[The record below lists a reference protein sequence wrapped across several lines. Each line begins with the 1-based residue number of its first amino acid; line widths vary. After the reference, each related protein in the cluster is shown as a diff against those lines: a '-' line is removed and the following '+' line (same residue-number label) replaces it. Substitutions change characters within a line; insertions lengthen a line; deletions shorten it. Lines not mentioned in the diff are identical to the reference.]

1 VILTRNRCPFQGFPS
16 EPVGQF
22 VAESTSSPAVHCSLK
37 VFPGQPASTS
47 RSLLPPYR
55 FPRLRGFS
63 LQPGLSGILSAP
75 TNLSGVSLR
84 FRALLPIRI
93 LCPSVSI
100 SAAGKTRSPRKV
112 PRFFGGFLPP
122 SGYSPSQAFLATL
135 PFPRTSWSFP
145 NDGPVDFKRNLAV
158 TNLVPPLKLHPSE
171 VSLFRQPSPSR
182 GTCPRAVFTASGPS
196 SNGKSLDDANG

>member
-1 VILTRNRCPFQGFPS
+1 M
-16 EPVGQF
+16 
-22 VAESTSSPAVHCSLK
+22 K
-37 VFPGQPASTS
+37 VFPGQPASAS
-47 RSLLPPYR
+47 QPRLPPYR

-63 LQPGLSGILSAP
+63 LQPGPPGILSAL
-75 TNLSGVSLR
+75 TTLFGVSLR
-84 FRALLPIRI
+84 SRALLPIRI

-135 PFPRTSWSFP
+135 PFPRTSWP
-145 NDGPVDFKRNLAV
+145 YPDNGPVGFKRNLAV

-171 VSLFRQPSPSR
+171 VSPFRQPSPSR
-182 GTCPRAVFTASGPS
+182 GTCPRAVSTAAGPS
-196 SNGKSLDDANG
+196 SNGKSLDDVNG